1 MSIKKYNIK
10 CRRQGKRDVFLRGK
24 HGSGSIGRRTFL
36 SGAVGFIATL
46 LLSPVV
52 ARTVKS
58 HASALTEDPWQ
69 TLSIVQDH
77 LFPSEANSPGAKEIN
92 AISYLRNMLADP
104 VTDTD
109 EKEFIL
115 NGVKWLN
122 ELAVERHEAVFMDLT
137 LLQQSALLQQI
148 SKTTAGRNW
157 ISKLLSYLL
166 EALLSDPVYGGNP
179 DGVGWKW
186 LEHRPGYPRPPM
198 NKRYYDL
205 LKI

>member
-1 MSIKKYNIK
+1 MRIKKHNAKYRWRRK
-10 CRRQGKRDVFLRGK
+10 CDVFPRSKPGFEN
-24 HGSGSIGRRTFL
+24 IGRRTFL
-36 SGAVGFIATL
+36 SGAAGFIATL
-46 LLSPVV
+46 LLSPVI

-58 HASALTEDPWQ
+58 HASALTKDPWQ
-69 TLSIVQDH
+69 TLSVVQDH
-77 LFPSEANSPGAKEIN
+77 LFPSEADSPGAKDIN

-115 NGVKWLN
+115 NGVRWLN
-122 ELAVERHEAVFMDLT
+122 ELALERHKADFVHLSYS
-137 LLQQSALLQQI
+137 QQAAMLQQI
-148 SKTTAGRNW
+148 TKTKAGRNW
-157 ISKLLSYLL
+157 ASKLLSYLL

-179 DGVGWKW
+179 DGIGWKW

>member
-1 MSIKKYNIK
+1 MRIKKHNVK
-10 CRRQGKRDVFLRGK
+10 CLLRGK
-24 HGSGSIGRRTFL
+24 HDVFPRSKHGPESIGRRTFL
-36 SGAVGFIATL
+36 SGTAGFIATL
-46 LLSPVV
+46 LLSPVI

-69 TLSIVQDH
+69 TLSVVQDH
-77 LFPSEANSPGAKEIN
+77 LFPSEADAPGAKEIN

-122 ELAVERHEAVFMDLT
+122 ELAVERHEAVFVDLPQ
-137 LLQQSALLQQI
+137 LQQSALLRQI

-157 ISKLLSYLL
+157 VSRLLSYLL

-179 DGVGWKW
+179 GDIGWKW